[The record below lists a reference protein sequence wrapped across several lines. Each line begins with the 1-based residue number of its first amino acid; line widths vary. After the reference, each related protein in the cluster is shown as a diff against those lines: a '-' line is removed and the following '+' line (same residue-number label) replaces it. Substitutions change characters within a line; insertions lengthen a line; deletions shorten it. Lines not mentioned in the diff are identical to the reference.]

1 MPAATANSARVLFRL
16 PSQAPPLGVSRIVAA
31 VLLATVV
38 TWVHSAAYAAVTAAY
53 DQQPDGYDG
62 MPTVASTQ
70 SIAHADLGTPAASA
84 SPGTSGFVYE
94 SSGYLVAT
102 NTTGLADDVA
112 RVGDDAFSY
121 GYDYHPR
128 IRERGLQN
136 PVGHNFPHSYDDV
149 ILRSTPVTQA
159 DGALLYRVPGSIN
172 GKDGFFEIAL
182 NPNIQ
187 TIFHRIFV
195 GG

>member
-102 NTTGLADDVA
+102 NTASVGETKVHGATRIAGEAATRGGVLSEAEIAVVRGSGTVYAQGNGAIA
-112 RVGDDAFSY
+112 RVLQQADGRFSVVID
-121 GYDYHPR
+121 G
-128 IRERGLQN
+128 ERGLITTFQN
-136 PVGHNFPHSYDDV
+136 LSRSSLDRLAKNYDW
-149 ILRSTPVTQA
+149 THP
-159 DGALLYRVPGSIN
+159 
-172 GKDGFFEIAL
+172 
-182 NPNIQ
+182 
-187 TIFHRIFV
+187 
-195 GG
+195 